1 MIVLLPWHC
10 LAGSDAGHDHAA
22 RSWRGHR
29 FEGPFPELLKELL
42 FSLLCAR
49 HAWLSSGAAP
59 IALQGAEIYIQGWAL
74 TGAGWHQPPT
84 TRFGRS
90 GRGKRTMEA
99 RTTEPTALGEPVV
112 RVCFAFCPAL
122 PACELVQARSVLSPL
137 QCDVQP
143 GGGGVRSLALF
154 CFAASSSSV
163 CLAHADTRTGT
174 KGSNSCQNQHH
185 KRLLVSDGRQG
196 VCLSMEGR
204 LELKRWLTHKGLIGG
219 AEKRIAQTTSQLW
232 VHLQNMGEGKLE
244 SNNPNELPLHP
255 WRKGKGW

>member
-22 RSWRGHR
+22 GSWRGHR

-74 TGAGWHQPPT
+74 TGAGWHQPST
-84 TRFGRS
+84 TRFGCS

-143 GGGGVRSLALF
+143 GWGGAV
-154 CFAASSSSV
+154 
-163 CLAHADTRTGT
+163 TRTLLLRRLLLLRLPRT
-174 KGSNSCQNQHH
+174 RRHTHWH
-185 KRLLVSDGRQG
+185 KRQQLLPESASQKTASLRREAGRVPLNGGEIG
-196 VCLSMEGR
+196 VEEVADS
-204 LELKRWLTHKGLIGG
+204 
-219 AEKRIAQTTSQLW
+219 
-232 VHLQNMGEGKLE
+232 
-244 SNNPNELPLHP
+244 
-255 WRKGKGW
+255 